1 MTTRTMDTD
10 KSTKSRYRVVAMI
23 PTEIYIDGTSAEDA
37 YSTVDWLFEQYPG
50 VDAPMASESE
60 HRAPLAP
67 RVMTIENV

>member
-1 MTTRTMDTD
+1 MSSDSKDTANR
-10 KSTKSRYRVVAMI
+10 KYRVVAMI
-23 PTEIYIDGTSAEDA
+23 PTEIYIDGTSAEEA

>member
-1 MTTRTMDTD
+1 MMSSKDTNNR
-10 KSTKSRYRVVAMI
+10 KYRVVAMI
-23 PTEIYIDGTSAEDA
+23 PTEIYIDGTSPEDA